1 MKVIF
6 KIETE
11 KDGQFKEKVL
21 EKSQFL
27 GAVIEIN
34 VLVRKDHS
42 ISILTGMDD
51 IFFAGQNWYVG
62 IRDYDRL
69 GQYDEEGDYNPF
81 VVKILD
87 EITLGAEQLN
97 QKNTAEI
104 TNLFDHIRNEHYD
117 LYWNVADVLNE
128 EYEVLCL
135 CDVGK

>member
-1 MKVIF
+1 MKIIF

-11 KDGQFKEKVL
+11 KDNQIQEKVL
-21 EKSQFL
+21 EKSQFP
-27 GAVIEIN
+27 GAKIEIN
-34 VLVRKDHS
+34 VLVRKDKS

-51 IFFAGQNWYVG
+51 ILFAGQNWYVG
-62 IRDYDRL
+62 IRDYDRF

-87 EITLGAEQLN
+87 EITLGAEKLN
-97 QKNTAEI
+97 QKSTAEI

-128 EYEVLCL
+128 EYEILCQFDL
-135 CDVGK
+135 EK

>member
-1 MKVIF
+1 MKIIF

-11 KDGQFKEKVL
+11 KDGQIQEKVL
-21 EKSQFL
+21 EKSQFP
-27 GAVIEIN
+27 GAKIEIN

-42 ISILTGMDD
+42 ISILTGVDD
-51 IFFAGQNWYVG
+51 ILFADQNWYVG

-128 EYEVLCL
+128 EYEVLCQ
-135 CDVGK
+135 CDLEK

>member
-1 MKVIF
+1 MKIIF

-11 KDGQFKEKVL
+11 KDGQVQEKVL
-21 EKSQFL
+21 EKSQFS
-27 GAVIEIN
+27 GAEIEIN
-34 VLVRKDHS
+34 VLVRKDKS

-97 QKNTAEI
+97 QKNTTEI

-135 CDVGK
+135 CELKK

>member
-11 KDGQFKEKVL
+11 KDGQVQEKVI
-21 EKSQFL
+21 EKSQFP
-27 GAVIEIN
+27 GAEIEIN
-34 VLVRKDHS
+34 VLVRKDKS
-42 ISILTGMDD
+42 ISILTGTDD
-51 IFFAGQNWYVG
+51 ILFAGQNWYVG
-62 IRDYDRL
+62 IRDYDRF

-87 EITLGAEQLN
+87 EITLGTEQLN
-97 QKNTAEI
+97 QKSTAEI

-135 CDVGK
+135 CELEK

>member
-1 MKVIF
+1 MKIIF

-11 KDGQFKEKVL
+11 KDGQVQEKLL
-21 EKSQFL
+21 EKSQFP
-27 GAVIEIN
+27 GAEIEIN

-51 IFFAGQNWYVG
+51 ILFAGQYWYLG

-81 VVKILD
+81 VVKTLD

-97 QKNTAEI
+97 QRSTTEI
-104 TNLFDHIRNEHYD
+104 TNLFNRIRNEHYD
-117 LYWNVADVLNE
+117 FWNVADDLNE
-128 EYEVLCL
+128 EYEVLCQFDL
-135 CDVGK
+135 EK